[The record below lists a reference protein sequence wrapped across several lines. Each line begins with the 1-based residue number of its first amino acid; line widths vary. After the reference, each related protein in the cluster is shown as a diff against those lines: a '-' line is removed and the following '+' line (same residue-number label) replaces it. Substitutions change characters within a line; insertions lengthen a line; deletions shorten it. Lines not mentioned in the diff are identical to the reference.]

1 MPSPESDE
9 LRAIYQS
16 WTDRMTAA
24 PDMDLP
30 TMRNLF
36 EEWHIP
42 TAEPTGVSYEEAD
55 AGGVPALWCIPAGG
69 AADRVLLYLH
79 GGGFVVGSIA
89 THRKIAGHLAK
100 AVGVRVMVIDY
111 RRAPEHPFPAQVED
125 AVTAYR
131 WLLAQGVEPGHI
143 ATTGDSAGG
152 NLAISLVLKVR
163 DDGLP
168 LPAAILPMSPWLDM
182 EHLGKT
188 LESNAATDALV
199 STEILQGM
207 SGMFLGERGSP
218 TDPLANPLHADLKGL
233 PPMYIAVGGHETL
246 QDNAERFTE
255 LARVAAVDVT
265 LEVVPEMQHVFT
277 FSAGRAPEADTTIT
291 AMAAWVRRRLG
302 LT

>member
-1 MPSPESDE
+1 MASSESDE

-16 WTDRMTAA
+16 WTDRMTAS

-36 EEWHIP
+36 EEWHVP

-55 AGGVPALWCIPAGG
+55 ADGVPALWCIPAGA

-100 AVGVRVMVIDY
+100 AVGVRALVIDY
-111 RRAPEHPFPAQVED
+111 RRAPEHPFPAQIED

-131 WLLAQGVEPGHI
+131 WLLTQGIEPGHI

-152 NLAISLVLKVR
+152 NLAISLVVKVR

-207 SGMFLGERGSP
+207 SGMFLGESGSP
-218 TDPLANPLHADLKGL
+218 THPLANPLHADLEGL

-255 LARVAAVDVT
+255 LARLAGVDVT

-277 FSAGRAPEADTTIT
+277 FSAGRAPEADATIT
-291 AMAAWVRRRLG
+291 AMAVWVRPRLG